1 MYLTVGEIAKRLGL
15 NASTLRY
22 YDKQGLLPFVERSES
37 GIRLF
42 KENDMGMLNM
52 IECLKG
58 TGMSIKDIK
67 TFIDFYDTGD
77 DEFKNRLDIIQH
89 QKANVLAQM
98 ELLNYNLDMLDYK
111 EFYYNKAKELG
122 SLAAVESLPKD
133 IAQACQQLWEQGQ
146 YREALSLLYRA
157 ALMYLTRHDQLPVHS
172 SHTEGDILQLARQQ
186 LTGQRFAW
194 LTAVTRSWQEIAYA
208 HRTPT
213 AQLVT
218 PLFAD
223 WTKFAINASAEVKI

>member
-22 YDKQGLLPFVERSES
+22 YDKEGLLPFVERSES

-133 IAQACQQLWEQGQ
+133 IIPG
-146 YREALSLLYRA
+146 RF
-157 ALMYLTRHDQLPVHS
+157 HKF
-172 SHTEGDILQLARQQ
+172 RQ
-186 LTGQRFAW
+186 
-194 LTAVTRSWQEIAYA
+194 
-208 HRTPT
+208 
-213 AQLVT
+213 
-218 PLFAD
+218 
-223 WTKFAINASAEVKI
+223 

>member
-22 YDKQGLLPFVERSES
+22 YDKEGLLPFVERSES

-133 IAQACQQLWEQGQ
+133 IIPG
-146 YREALSLLYRA
+146 SF
-157 ALMYLTRHDQLPVHS
+157 HKF
-172 SHTEGDILQLARQQ
+172 RQ
-186 LTGQRFAW
+186 
-194 LTAVTRSWQEIAYA
+194 
-208 HRTPT
+208 
-213 AQLVT
+213 
-218 PLFAD
+218 
-223 WTKFAINASAEVKI
+223 